1 VATRR
6 FSRALSLAIASA
18 LGIATIALV
27 PSTGSADPNVS
38 IEEVQQ
44 RVDDL
49 YHQGEEAT
57 ERAHDITLQVHAA
70 QRSLARLRADIRQ
83 QEREFEGLR
92 EVLADAAAEMYA
104 TGGIDPSM
112 QMMLS
117 SDPDDFLLQAQSLD
131 QVLRSQDADLRRAQ
145 VAQLELARDKARAD
159 QELAELRDL
168 QAEAQKERDAANAKL
183 AQAEQLLSRLKAEER
198 ERLAAI
204 QERRAAQAA
213 AAARSESS
221 STPSSSSPPAPT
233 SSGSGRGSTAVAF
246 ANAQVGKAYVFGA
259 SGPNAYD
266 CSGLTSAAWAQAG
279 VSLPH
284 SASAQ
289 YGVTSRVDA
298 GSLQPGDLLFFY
310 SGISHVGMYV
320 GGGMMVHASNPSTGV
335 ERVPLAGYWMS
346 VFVGGGRV

>member
-1 VATRR
+1 MATRR
-6 FSRALSLAIASA
+6 FSRALSLTVASA
-18 LGIATIALV
+18 LSIAAIALV

-57 ERAHDITLQVHAA
+57 ERAHDITLKVQAA
-70 QRSLARLRADIRQ
+70 RASLDRLRADIRMK
-83 QEREFEGLR
+83 EREFAGLR

-112 QMMLS
+112 QMMLAS
-117 SDPDDFLLQAQSLD
+117 EPDDFLLQAQSLD

-145 VAQLELARDKARAD
+145 VAQLELAQDKARAD
-159 QELAELRDL
+159 QELVKLRELQV
-168 QAEAQKERDAANAKL
+168 QAKKEREAAHDKL
-183 AQAEQLLSRLKAEER
+183 VQAQQLLSRLKAEER

-213 AAARSESS
+213 AAARSSV
-221 STPSSSSPPAPT
+221 STPSSSVPAPT
-233 SSGSGRGSTAVAF
+233 SSGSGRGSTAVAY
-246 ANAQVGKAYVFGA
+246 ANAQVGKPYVFGA
-259 SGPNAYD
+259 SGPSAFD

-284 SASAQ
+284 SAAAQ